1 MPKFLNI
8 LPVIHL
14 EDLKMFI
21 EDPSLGPQKDDVDVI
36 WGLSSIPFKMRHVW
50 VKLQIFVFVN

>member
-36 WGLSSIPFKMRHVW
+36 WGLSSIPLKRDMFE
-50 VKLQIFVFVN
+50 